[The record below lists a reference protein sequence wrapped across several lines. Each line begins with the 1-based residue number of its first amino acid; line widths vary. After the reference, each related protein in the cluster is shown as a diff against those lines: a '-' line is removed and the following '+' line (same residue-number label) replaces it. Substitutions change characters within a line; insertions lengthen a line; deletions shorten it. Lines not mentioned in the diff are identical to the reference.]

1 LTKLDISKNNLWAE
15 GGRALAVGLNVN
27 QVMTE
32 LNIAGNML
40 TANASGTA
48 YDDMSGVAAV
58 ANTISGMGTLTS
70 LDLSLNF
77 LYAEGAKIVA
87 EAMKVTDCVIVVVLA
102 LF

>member
-1 LTKLDISKNNLWAE
+1 MTKLDISANSLWAE
-15 GGRALAVGLNVN
+15 GGRALAVGLNGN

-58 ANTISGMGTLTS
+58 ANTISGMGAMTS
-70 LDLSLNF
+70 LNLAWNMIGS
-77 LYAEGAKIVA
+77 EGAKHVA
-87 EAMKVTDCVIVVVLA
+87 EAIKVSVADGTISMPI
-102 LF
+102 